1 MSSREAA
8 TLVEVDPSVVDDPF
22 WSTVMEE
29 HPHAS
34 YVLLPPGP
42 TLGEPVSRRDLL
54 EEVSSWL

>member
-1 MSSREAA
+1 M
-8 TLVEVDPSVVDDPF
+8 VDDPF